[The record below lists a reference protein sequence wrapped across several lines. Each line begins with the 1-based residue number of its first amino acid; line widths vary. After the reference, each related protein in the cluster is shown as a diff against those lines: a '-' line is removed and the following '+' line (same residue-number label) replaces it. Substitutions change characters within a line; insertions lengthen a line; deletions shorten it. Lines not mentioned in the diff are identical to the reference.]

1 MSDLPTPNDRVES
14 LLMAILTGDGS
25 DLPTAKTRT
34 EKLLLAIYE
43 NGSAGGGGGTGGVT
57 PAQVKTILLANT
69 DTALNGTSSNPIAN
83 KTLVAA
89 LANYVKSADL
99 SIPTKV
105 SELTNDK
112 KYQTDTDVA
121 NALTPYAKSDDVTA
135 EIIAEIAKVV
145 ADAPESLNTLK
156 EISDWIAGHENDAS
170 AMNSAISDNKTAITT
185 LQTGKAD
192 KSEIPTTVAE
202 LTDSAD
208 YAKTADVNNSISTL
222 QTSKADTSDLTAH
235 TDDTDIHV
243 TADDKTL
250 WNNVEDKVDKTSIA
264 TALDDT
270 VTNEQVASALLTK
283 TELDKKIDKTSI
295 ASELSDASTD
305 DEVVGALTAYN
316 ELQKLESA
324 NKEQFAT
331 ASGDYITVTD
341 SVDGNIVELGVKGNS
356 VQQTYRGVNLLN
368 YNWIPTNT
376 NNGVTITNN
385 GDNSWTFSGSIADNT
400 KAFELSGTRF
410 TKGTSPKEFHKVG
423 YYTMS
428 VKGITLADDNQY
440 AYVTFYYNGKAYYN
454 PLKNSTTVRITEEML
469 AYDDFHVLAIGF
481 YIAAGSTLKTG
492 TVSVQIEYS
501 ETATEFEPYVGGIPA
516 PNPLYPQ
523 AINSVG
529 DDGSI
534 VVKSRGKNMIP
545 FPYYSGMSLVT
556 NGITFTVNK
565 DGSVTANGTATDTAY
580 FRFANKNM
588 YSLENGKTYAISR
601 GKTENICM
609 YAQNSS
615 GDFVVL
621 KVGESVKFICNDTW
635 RYIGCYVPKDTT
647 VTNETIYPMLVEVNE
662 DGTYPTEYEP
672 YKSSTTTIPLSEPLR
687 AIGDIKDEI
696 TYQDGKW
703 GVLRRIKK
711 LIADTPTK
719 INPSGAIT
727 GIAYDILVSFGTI
740 NSDSYNV
747 VNKKSDVS
755 KHVFY
760 NYQSKNVWSADE
772 CGAFISGSGSTSAR
786 LSSSICGST
795 LDEVKAYFKNNPLI
809 GQYVL
814 ATPVFEPFADQTLP
828 YLSTYDGVTNI
839 SNDDELSAEM
849 MVKYPITDASGVG
862 SRNESRIAELA
873 KNGETLTHD
882 VAEIKN
888 ALGDLTFSVSGTT
901 LSITDGT
908 NTWTLEANS

>member
-1 MSDLPTPNDRVES
+1 MSVIGGNTDSTLEIQS
-14 LLMAILTGDGS
+14 LILTAQNLGVDETLIEEALNNLIGGNNDS
-25 DLPTAKTRT
+25 RKIIG
-34 EKLLLAIYE
+34 LLKVIAE
-43 NGSAGGGGGTGGVT
+43 NVSAGGGTSSGGTSTITWKPTVDSDGNISWVRTSSTTTPATQNIKGEKGADGVSPTITENADNTDKIYKLDITTADSTFTTPNLKGAEGTVGTGASTWSEISDKPFETLSTDFAVEDGELKVIGGTGGS
-57 PAQVKTILLANT
+57 
-69 DTALNGTSSNPIAN
+69 GEEN
-83 KTLVAA
+83 K
-89 LANYVKSADL
+89 
-99 SIPTKV
+99 I
-105 SELTNDK
+105 
-112 KYQTDTDVA
+112 
-121 NALTPYAKSDDVTA
+121 
-135 EIIAEIAKVV
+135 
-145 ADAPESLNTLK
+145 
-156 EISDWIAGHENDAS
+156 
-170 AMNSAISDNKTAITT
+170 
-185 LQTGKAD
+185 
-192 KSEIPTTVAE
+192 
-202 LTDSAD
+202 
-208 YAKTADVNNSISTL
+208 NSISVNGTPITPDENKNVDITL
-222 QTSKADTSDLTAH
+222 S
-235 TDDTDIHV
+235 
-243 TADDKTL
+243 
-250 WNNVEDKVDKTSIA
+250 DKVDKEDGKGLSANDYTNEEKALVDTIEDKINKTSIA

-324 NKEQFAT
+324 TKEQFST
-331 ASGDYITVTD
+331 ASGDSITVND
-341 SVDGNIVELGVKGNS
+341 SVDGKLVELGVNGNS
-356 VQQTYRGVNLLN
+356 FQQTYRGVNLLN

-410 TKGTSPKEFHKVG
+410 TKDTSPKEFHKVG

-440 AYVTFYYNGKAYYN
+440 AYATFYYNGKSYYN
-454 PLKNSTTVRITEEML
+454 LLKNSTTVRITEEML
-469 AYDDFHVLAIGF
+469 AYDDFHVSTIGF

-545 FPYYSGMSLVT
+545 FPYYSGMSLVN
-556 NGITFTVNK
+556 NGITFTANE

-601 GKTENICM
+601 GKTKNINM
-609 YAQNSS
+609 YIQNSS

-621 KVGESVKFICNDTW
+621 KVDESVKFTCNDTW

-647 VTNETIYPMLVEVNE
+647 VTDERIYPMLVEVNE

-711 LIADTPTK
+711 LVADTPTK

-727 GIAYDILVSFGTI
+727 GTVYDILVSFGTI
-740 NSDSYNV
+740 NLDSYNV

-814 ATPVFEPFADQTLP
+814 ATPVFEPFADQSLP
-828 YLSTYDGVTNI
+828 YLSTYDGTTNI
-839 SNDDELSAEM
+839 SNDDALSAEM
-849 MVKYPITDASGVG
+849 TVKYPTTDASGVG

-873 KNGETLTHD
+873 KNGETLSHD

-888 ALGDLTFSVSGTT
+888 TLGDLTFSVSGTT